1 MLAVWPMTSLPA
13 LRNGGANGGRALHP
27 PSMNFIITGT
37 PRWPPRR
44 AHVDVVGARLLQCQ
58 ADELAAPLDRRP
70 VMELVAH
77 GRGPSAH
84 TRKEKLTRTISR
96 VGAFLAFTVA
106 RHLPYAV
113 LSRGMIRSA
122 FSRSIAIRSAPA
134 KTAPSPFTCS
144 SPVRYG

>member
-1 MLAVWPMTSLPA
+1 MV
-13 LRNGGANGGRALHP
+13 
-27 PSMNFIITGT
+27 
-37 PRWPPRR
+37 
-44 AHVDVVGARLLQCQ
+44 
-58 ADELAAPLDRRP
+58 AAP
-70 VMELVAH
+70 
-77 GRGPSAH
+77 SADADIVGEDALPEHIAVCASLTAAASSH
-84 TRKEKLTRTISR
+84 TSRKDHATISG

-106 RHLPYAV
+106 RYLPYAV